1 MADPPLLFL
10 SKGSTLATG
19 FFNATDAGGGSV
31 DCVEVADDW
40 LPRCRLGMKL
50 GAKGDGVGRAGPAAS
65 ATGAGVAIGCTMLLD
80 GGVEPLDEED
90 ELNRLAQ
97 DLAAG
102 AAAAVVAGG
111 GGAYGVGTMI
121 GP

>member
-1 MADPPLLFL
+1 MGDVAGPPPLLFL

-19 FFNATDAGGGSV
+19 FFSATEAGGVSVV
-31 DCVEVADDW
+31 DCVEVAADEDW

-65 ATGAGVAIGCTMLLD
+65 DDTGAGVAIGWTMLLD
-80 GGVEPLDEED
+80 GGVDPLDEED

-102 AAAAVVAGG
+102 AAATVVAGG
-111 GGAYGVGTMI
+111 GGA
-121 GP
+121 